1 MASGERADLRL
12 LCDDGCRGG
21 SCCGLGHHH
30 RRLPGSHNPGRRQ
43 NRPDETMTSYM
54 SNNLHLWLIPLLP
67 FAGFL
72 INGLLGRRLPK
83 ALVTGVALLAS
94 LGSFLVVLVN
104 VFGMFGS
111 MHMPASLPVVE

>member
-83 ALVTGVALLAS
+83 ALVTTVALLAAVAA
-94 LGSFLVVLVN
+94 FAVVLN
-104 VFGMFGS
+104 AGW
-111 MHMPASLPVVE
+111 AL